1 MNTAIESKLEFWMDP
16 RKGIFPGSD
25 AEAVV
30 GSVVNQQQRGLG
42 KENWQMECVITSIN
56 DGSQIKV
63 QDILIDRKLVENY
76 GLKTT
81 QDGARKYWR
90 IKGDLVSHG
99 AKDGGL
105 VRFRVNLS
113 SITGS
118 DLDACLDRFIL
129 ELTANKVLFEVK
141 TGGKWND
148 GQKTIEYQGWVELKL
163 PVHRTK
169 VSLFK

>member
-1 MNTAIESKLEFWMDP
+1 
-16 RKGIFPGSD
+16 
-25 AEAVV
+25 
-30 GSVVNQQQRGLG
+30 
-42 KENWQMECVITSIN
+42 MECIITSIN

-63 QDILIDRKLVENY
+63 QDILINRKLAETY

-81 QDGARKYWR
+81 RDGSRKYWR
-90 IKGDLVSHG
+90 ITGDLVSEG

-105 VRFRVNLS
+105 IRFRVNLS

-118 DLDACLDRFIL
+118 DLDACLERFIL
-129 ELTANKVLFEVK
+129 LFTANKVLFEVK

-163 PVHRTK
+163 PIQRTL
-169 VSLFK
+169 VSLLK

>member
-1 MNTAIESKLEFWMDP
+1 MES
-16 RKGIFPGSD
+16 
-25 AEAVV
+25 
-30 GSVVNQQQRGLG
+30 
-42 KENWQMECVITSIN
+42 VITSSN

-63 QDILIDRKLVENY
+63 QDILIDRQQIETW
-76 GLKTT
+76 GLRTT
-81 QDGARKYWR
+81 QDGERKYWR
-90 IKGDLVSHG
+90 IKGDLVSEG

-105 VRFRVNLS
+105 IRFRVNLS

-129 ELTANKVLFEVK
+129 ALTANKVMFEVK

-163 PVHRTK
+163 PIQRTK
-169 VSLFK
+169 VSLLK

>member
-1 MNTAIESKLEFWMDP
+1 
-16 RKGIFPGSD
+16 
-25 AEAVV
+25 
-30 GSVVNQQQRGLG
+30 
-42 KENWQMECVITSIN
+42 MECIITSIN

-63 QDILIDRKLVENY
+63 NDILIDRELVEAY

-81 QDGARKYWR
+81 QDGTRKYWR

-99 AKDGGL
+99 AKGGL

-118 DLDACLDRFIL
+118 DLDACLEKFIL
-129 ELTANKVLFEVK
+129 LLTANKVLFEVK

-148 GQKTIEYQGWVELKL
+148 GQKTIDYQGWVELKT
-163 PVHRTK
+163 PIDRTK

>member
-1 MNTAIESKLEFWMDP
+1 
-16 RKGIFPGSD
+16 
-25 AEAVV
+25 
-30 GSVVNQQQRGLG
+30 
-42 KENWQMECVITSIN
+42 MECIITSIN

-63 QDILIDRKLVENY
+63 NDILIDRELVESY

-81 QDGARKYWR
+81 QDGTRKYWR

-99 AKDGGL
+99 AKGGL

-118 DLDACLDRFIL
+118 DLDACLERFIL
-129 ELTANKVLFEVK
+129 LLTANKVLFEVK

-148 GQKTIEYQGWVELKL
+148 GQKTIDYQGWVELKT
-163 PVHRTK
+163 PIDRTK

>member
-1 MNTAIESKLEFWMDP
+1 
-16 RKGIFPGSD
+16 
-25 AEAVV
+25 
-30 GSVVNQQQRGLG
+30 
-42 KENWQMECVITSIN
+42 MECIITSIN

-63 QDILIDRKLVENY
+63 NDILIDRELVENY

-81 QDGARKYWR
+81 QDGTRKYWR

-99 AKDGGL
+99 AKGGL

-118 DLDACLDRFIL
+118 DLDACLERFIL
-129 ELTANKVLFEVK
+129 LLTANKVLFEVK

-148 GQKTIEYQGWVELKL
+148 GQKTIDYQGWVELKT
-163 PVHRTK
+163 PIDRTK